1 MNNKRLI
8 DNTIED
14 PRGNRLMYIKN
25 LYERLGYNVQIKSKP
40 VKNLNKIVSNPK
52 KDQE

>member
-8 DNTIED
+8 DNTIAD
-14 PRGNRLMYIKN
+14 PRGNRLTSMKD

-40 VKNLNKIVSNPK
+40 VKNLKTIVSNPK
-52 KDQE
+52 KDQ